1 MSKCKWLYEDLGV
14 CCNGASPF
22 CADDCPGTCRF
33 EEMEIRVSLDEGAFP
48 PERAHEEDAGIDLKS
63 PVTVTVPAGGFAV
76 IDTGVHVEIPIG
88 YAGFLK
94 SKSGL
99 NVKHSITSDGV
110 IDAGYT
116 GAIVCKLYNHG
127 TEDYTVQA
135 GDKMTQLVILPI
147 RTGPIAIVPEI
158 SGGDRGAGGFGSTGR

>member
-22 CADDCPGTCRF
+22 CADVCPGACRY
-33 EEMEIRVSLDEGAFP
+33 EEMEILVSLDEGAFP
-48 PERAHEEDAGIDLKS
+48 PERAHDMDAGLDLKA
-63 PVTVTVPAGGFAV
+63 PETVTVPAGGAAV
-76 IDTGVHVEIPIG
+76 IDTGVHVQIPVG

-99 NVKHSITSDGV
+99 NVKHSITSEGV
-110 IDAGYT
+110 IDSGYT

-135 GDKMTQLVILPI
+135 GDKMTQLVILPVL
-147 RTGPIAIVPEI
+147 TGPVAIVEKI
-158 SGGDRGAGGFGSTGR
+158 NGGERGEGGFGSTGR